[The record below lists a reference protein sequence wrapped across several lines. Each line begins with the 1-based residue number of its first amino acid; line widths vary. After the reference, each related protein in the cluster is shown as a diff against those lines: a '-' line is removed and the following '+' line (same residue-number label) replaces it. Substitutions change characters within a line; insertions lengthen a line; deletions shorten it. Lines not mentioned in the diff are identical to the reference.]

1 MLEKIVST
9 YQVNV
14 RKNIPLMM
22 NGTVDIK
29 SESMTA
35 GSRPLIR
42 PRITLGRSRIQR
54 KKMSLLVKYLMLE
67 IVPIATAG
75 SDQKM
80 TIAAMAA

>member
-1 MLEKIVST
+1 
-9 YQVNV
+9 
-14 RKNIPLMM
+14 M

-42 PRITLGRSRIQR
+42 PRIMLGRSRIQR
-54 KKMSLLVKYLMLE
+54 KKKTLFVKYLTLE
-67 IVPIATAG
+67 ISPTATAG

-80 TIAAMAA
+80 TIAAIAA

>member
-1 MLEKIVST
+1 
-9 YQVNV
+9 
-14 RKNIPLMM
+14 MM

-42 PRITLGRSRIQR
+42 PRMTLGRSRIQR